1 MEQRNGRLDRR
12 LQRSPVV
19 RCHYFV
25 LPQRPED
32 RVLDA
37 LIRKTQTIQSEL
49 GSLTPVIAKNISQL
63 LEQGISHDGVES
75 LTKAIEKLSDDQE
88 TTSSNAWAINTELE
102 EIRLRQRELT
112 QQIEQLQGLLKKSR
126 DWLQL
131 DDRHFRDAISA
142 SLEIL
147 GANPLSPLNSAEVVQ
162 NPETARWEIPLLDQR
177 MGADPTWAT
186 TLDTLRKP
194 RQKGQKP
201 WEWRKECPIR
211 PVIFR
216 DPGTL
221 DGDVV
226 HLHLEHR
233 VVQRLLGRFLA
244 QGFLHDELNR
254 VCVCLSDDPLPKVIA
269 LGRLSLYGANASRL
283 HDEIVA
289 IAAEW
294 VHPEQRGRKKLKPL
308 TEGQKDDVLA
318 LLEQSLTN
326 PRLREVPD
334 AVTNLL
340 QKNIADDINDLLTPL
355 NSRAELLTERAKRE
369 LKKRGEK
376 EASDMKLILEQQKQ
390 RILEQQEKTKAIQLS
405 LSLWEG
411 YPTEEKRQIEAD
423 RRYWEKRVLSLIEE
437 IETEPQR
444 IQEIY
449 QVKAQRIDP
458 VGLVYLYP
466 VSG

>member
-1 MEQRNGRLDRR
+1 
-12 LQRSPVV
+12 
-19 RCHYFV
+19 
-25 LPQRPED
+25 
-32 RVLDA
+32 
-37 LIRKTQTIQSEL
+37 
-49 GSLTPVIAKNISQL
+49 
-63 LEQGISHDGVES
+63 
-75 LTKAIEKLSDDQE
+75 
-88 TTSSNAWAINTELE
+88 
-102 EIRLRQRELT
+102 
-112 QQIEQLQGLLKKSR
+112 
-126 DWLQL
+126 
-131 DDRHFRDAISA
+131 
-142 SLEIL
+142 
-147 GANPLSPLNSAEVVQ
+147 
-162 NPETARWEIPLLDQR
+162 
-177 MGADPTWAT
+177 
-186 TLDTLRKP
+186 
-194 RQKGQKP
+194 
-201 WEWRKECPIR
+201 
-211 PVIFR
+211 
-216 DPGTL
+216 
-221 DGDVV
+221 
-226 HLHLEHR
+226 